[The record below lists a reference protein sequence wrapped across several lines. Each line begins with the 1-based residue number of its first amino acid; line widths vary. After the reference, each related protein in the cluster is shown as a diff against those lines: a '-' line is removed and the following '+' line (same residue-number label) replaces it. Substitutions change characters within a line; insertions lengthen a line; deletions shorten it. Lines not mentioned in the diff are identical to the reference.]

1 MQPEPQPSS
10 RVHART
16 RGGTLAV
23 VTGQITVQSGAAF
36 AILLF
41 PLVGPIGTVSL
52 RLAISTVL
60 LYIVLRPKLRG
71 LSKEAWVT
79 AILFGVVLCG
89 MNTSLY
95 LSISYMPLGP
105 AVTIEMLGPLLLT
118 VILARKLSSWV
129 WAAIAFAGVAL
140 LGLTGETGFHPL
152 GVTFALVAA
161 LFWALNIIVSWRTAR
176 LFRGADGLVIALG
189 VATVIMLPAGILT
202 QGADLFTPSV
212 LWLAVIVAV
221 LSSALPYALEQVA
234 LRRLEASQF
243 AMLMSL
249 SPAVAALMGFLV
261 HGDQL
266 SVLEITGILLVVV
279 ATAGAMRP
287 QSTAG

>member
-202 QGADLFTPSV
+202 QGADLFNPNV